1 MSKAASLFFALTSAV
16 WMIATAISLSHNV
29 WLALLFFVLTFLTI
43 GLGFI
48 WKARSRRQKGSA
60 RS

>member
-1 MSKAASLFFALTSAV
+1 V